1 MKARTP
7 LRSERLVFTIVVI
20 ITVILLVGS
29 AILQRIVFKAESVN
43 GALHFTP
50 TTLVAPLGKPLSLVL
65 QSDFDA
71 SSLGAG
77 IQVSI
82 DYDPTALSLDS
93 VKPSSGWT
101 TAKIDKS
108 PGTVFWVAVPSGAAV
123 SSLSTRSVFATF
135 VFRPLKNGPA
145 EIKIDPTRSA
155 IALMTSDATAVY
167 NALNSVQN
175 SVLTIAPSG
184 ASPIVASE
192 STEPTPTNSGFGLQR
207 LVSTDEI
214 ALPQAAIVLVKL
226 QFSGRVVVNFGL
238 TSSLSG
244 SVESSSSS
252 MYHALKL
259 SGLESAKTYYYQ
271 VATTDSQGSS
281 KLLGAVKSFQTV
293 AISRNLNVDQYSFQV
308 FPATARDQVKVY
320 ITAKDDEGNLLGNL
334 QKTLSLKASRG
345 EVKILPL
352 SEVDGLYQATV
363 EYTGTNRHAVVISA
377 TNGNQEV
384 GSQAVIFDP
393 DLIAKEATS
402 GNQFILSLSENV
414 VATLIGLLA
423 LLAVLTA
430 LLWKLARSR

>member
-1 MKARTP
+1 
-7 LRSERLVFTIVVI
+7 
-20 ITVILLVGS
+20 
-29 AILQRIVFKAESVN
+29 
-43 GALHFTP
+43 
-50 TTLVAPLGKPLSLVL
+50 
-65 QSDFDA
+65 
-71 SSLGAG
+71 
-77 IQVSI
+77 
-82 DYDPTALSLDS
+82 
-93 VKPSSGWT
+93 
-101 TAKIDKS
+101 
-108 PGTVFWVAVPSGAAV
+108 
-123 SSLSTRSVFATF
+123 
-135 VFRPLKNGPA
+135 
-145 EIKIDPTRSA
+145 
-155 IALMTSDATAVY
+155 MTSDATAVY